1 MKYIRNKFYYYFNKS
16 KTNYNILGHGYFG
29 NPIQESFYYDAIPQY
44 QIPKDKY
51 SLMFCINHKKINE
64 WIDNKFK
71 KISLSNNIIDDV
83 NNDKCN
89 ILLNHSHEPFNNLP
103 FDQIKN
109 QFINV
114 KQDNLIWI
122 TGDSN
127 LNMSNEISS
136 TWTNIFERLTYMLLQ
151 GSNIAREDWIELLVQ
166 QHNRITN
173 RTNRKHK
180 LLLYMRRPKPWRIAL
195 MSKMFENSLVES
207 QETIISW
214 GGSSGS
220 GYKETTKSS
229 WDTSLDNI
237 RNINTTCSQ
246 QVLDKILDIQHPIK
260 LIGKEKVFP
269 DFTIGKNHNYLVS
282 SIATPS
288 PTLDINDVVNT
299 YFQIVS
305 EARIDNN
312 IGFITEKIYKTIA
325 SMQPFVIFGPPNTVT
340 FLENQGYK
348 IKNNF
353 IDHSYDKIETTEK
366 RFNAL
371 WAEIERLMKLSHKEW
386 VDILY
391 NLLPDLLYNINNF
404 QKCFHR
410 LYNEKYIAK

>member
-1 MKYIRNKFYYYFNKS
+1 MKYIHNKFYYYFNKS
-16 KTNYNILGHGYFG
+16 ITNDNILGSGYFG
-29 NPIQESFYYDAIPQY
+29 NPIQESIYYDAIPQY
-44 QIPKDKY
+44 QVPKDKY

-71 KISLSNNIIDDV
+71 KISLLNNIIDDV

-127 LNMSNEISS
+127 LNMSNKISS
-136 TWTNIFERLTYMLLQ
+136 TWTNVLERLTYMLLQ
-151 GSNIAREDWIELLVQ
+151 GSNIARKNWVELLEQ
-166 QHNRITN
+166 QHNQIKN
-173 RTNRKHK
+173 RNNRKHK
-180 LLLYMRRPKPWRIAL
+180 LLLYIRRPKPWRIAL
-195 MSKMFENSLVES
+195 MSKIFENNLFES
-207 QETIISW
+207 QDTIISW

-220 GYKETTKSS
+220 GYKETLKSS
-229 WDTSLDNI
+229 WDASLDNI
-237 RNINTTCSQ
+237 KNFNTTCSQ
-246 QVLDKILDIQHPIK
+246 QVLDKILDISHPIK
-260 LIGKEKVFP
+260 WIGTKKTFP
-269 DFTIGKNHNYLVS
+269 NFKIGKNHNYFVS

-288 PTLDINDVVNT
+288 PTLDINDTINT

-305 EARIDNN
+305 EARIDNK
-312 IGFITEKIYKTIA
+312 ICFITEKIYKAIA
-325 SMQPFVIFGPPNTVT
+325 SMQPFVILGPPNTVT

-353 IDHSYDKIETTEK
+353 IDHSYDKIEILEK

-371 WAEIERLMKLSHKEW
+371 WVEIERLMELSHKEW

-391 NLLPDLLYNINNF
+391 NLLPDLIYNINNF

-410 LYNEKYIAK
+410 LYNEKYIAE